1 MAGGHDRG
9 DAAARAA
16 SLGRHAAGAGGF
28 RARGA
33 GRVGSIRPTPPA
45 SAGGHAAGVRRQAG
59 DVDAAG
65 ALGRSGRRRCSLGT
79 SACPLAEM
87 LNAGAGGV
95 YWHPVFGV
103 LAARSEPVTVVAVEG
118 LARRDMGV
126 EGPLFDCPDEQEL
139 YYDGHVVGNGMVD

>member
-1 MAGGHDRG
+1 
-9 DAAARAA
+9 
-16 SLGRHAAGAGGF
+16 
-28 RARGA
+28 
-33 GRVGSIRPTPPA
+33 
-45 SAGGHAAGVRRQAG
+45 
-59 DVDAAG
+59 
-65 ALGRSGRRRCSLGT
+65 
-79 SACPLAEM
+79 M

-139 YYDGHVVGNGMVD
+139 YYDGHVVGNGMVDWKCALVAHTDLAPRRLVVLWNTRFVSAC